1 MNIPICPKCTI
12 SMEEGFLV
20 DHGYGFESQ
29 TEWVEG
35 MPQKSSWIG
44 LKIGDK
50 VRRPVFTF
58 CCPGC
63 GFLESYAQIKP
74 EEGRGSEGG

>member
-1 MNIPICPKCTI
+1 LPFSFSSP
-12 SMEEGFLV
+12 
-20 DHGYGFESQ
+20 ESW
-29 TEWVEG
+29 T
-35 MPQKSSWIG
+35 G

-50 VRRPVFTF
+50 VRLPVFTF

-74 EEGRGSEGG
+74 E